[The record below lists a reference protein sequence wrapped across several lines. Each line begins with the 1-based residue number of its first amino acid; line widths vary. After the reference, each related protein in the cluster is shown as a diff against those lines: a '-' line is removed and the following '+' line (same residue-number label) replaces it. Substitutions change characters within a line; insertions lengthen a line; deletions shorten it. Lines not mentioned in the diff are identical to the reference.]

1 MDGLRSSLRRGFCL
15 AWLLLGAAGGLGVLT
30 TRAAEPKLPAGRVL
44 FIGIDGCR
52 FDAIEKAKTPN
63 LDRLVADGCYSDR
76 TLILGK
82 RYRRSDTVS
91 GPGWTSLLTG
101 VWADKHGVDDNKF
114 RDPHLNRYPHFFRRV
129 KQADF
134 KESTIS
140 IASWPPISEVI
151 VSNADVNHLSPHDDL
166 YVPGDR
172 ESAKLAIDMLRGA
185 NPVAMFVYF
194 GQVDEHGHKYGFS
207 PDVPEYVAA
216 IERVDEHIGTVVK
229 ALENRKHYAEEN
241 WLVLVSS
248 DHSGLGKDHGGGHS
262 KPEILN
268 SFVIVSGNAAKRG
281 TIQEQTYIVDVPVT
295 ALTHLGVP
303 LDPKWELD
311 GKPIGLKTR

>member
-1 MDGLRSSLRRGFCL
+1 MYGLRSSFRSGFCF
-15 AWLLLGAAGGLGVLT
+15 AWLLLGAAVWHGGVAA
-30 TRAAEPKLPAGRVL
+30 RAAEPKLPAGRVL
-44 FIGIDGCR
+44 YIGIDGCR
-52 FDAIEKAKTPN
+52 FDAIEKARTPN
-63 LDRLVADGCYSDR
+63 LDGLISDGCYSDKS
-76 TLILGK
+76 LILGD

-114 RDPHLNRYPHFFRRV
+114 RDPHLNRYPHYFRRV
-129 KQADF
+129 KQADL
-134 KESTIS
+134 KGSAIS

-172 ESAKLAIDMLRGA
+172 ESAKLAVDMLRGA

-194 GQVDEHGHKYGFS
+194 GQVDEHGHKYGFA
-207 PDVPEYVAA
+207 PNVPEYIAA

-229 ALENRKHYAEEN
+229 ALKNRKHYAEEN

-248 DHSGLGKDHGGGHS
+248 DHGGLGKDHGGGHD

-268 SFVIVSGNAAKRG
+268 SFVIVSGKAAKRG

-295 ALTHLGVP
+295 ALTHLGVE
-303 LDPKWELD
+303 LDSKWELD
-311 GKPIGLKTR
+311 GRPIGLKAR

>member
-1 MDGLRSSLRRGFCL
+1 MDGPRTSFRRGFCF
-15 AWLLLGAAGGLGVLT
+15 ARLLLGAAVWLGGVT
-30 TRAAEPKLPAGRVL
+30 TRAAEPELPAGRVL
-44 FIGIDGCR
+44 YIGIDGCR
-52 FDAIEKAKTPN
+52 FDAVEKSRTPN
-63 LDRLVADGCYSDR
+63 IDRLIADGCHSDR
-76 TLILGK
+76 TLILGE
-82 RYRRSDTVS
+82 RYRGSDTVS

-129 KQADF
+129 KQADLTG
-134 KESTIS
+134 STIS
-140 IASWPPISEVI
+140 IASWPPIAETI
-151 VSNADVNHLSPHDDL
+151 VSNADVNHLSPHDEL

-172 ESAKLAIDMLRGA
+172 ESARLAVDMLRGA

-216 IERVDEHIGTVVK
+216 IERVDEHIGTVLK
-229 ALENRKHYAEEN
+229 TLEKRKHYAEEN

-248 DHSGLGKDHGGGHS
+248 DHGGLGKDHGGGRS

-268 SFVIVSGNAAKRG
+268 SFVIVSGNAAMRG
-281 TIQEQTYIVDVPVT
+281 KLQDQAYIVDVPVT
-295 ALTHLGVP
+295 ALTHLGVK

-311 GKPIGLKTR
+311 GKPVGLKTR

>member
-1 MDGLRSSLRRGFCL
+1 MNGLRSSFRRSLCF
-15 AWLLLGAAGGLGVLT
+15 AWLLLGAAGWLGGAT
-30 TRAAEPKLPAGRVL
+30 APAAEPKLPAGRVM

-52 FDAIEKAKTPN
+52 FDAVEKARTPN
-63 LDRLVADGCYSDR
+63 LDRLIGDGCYSDR
-76 TLILGK
+76 VLILGE
-82 RYRRSDTVS
+82 RYRRSETVS

-101 VWADKHGVDDNKF
+101 VWADKHGIDDNKF
-114 RDPHLNRYPHFFRRV
+114 RDPHLNRFPHFFRRV

-134 KESTIS
+134 KGSTIS
-140 IASWPPISEVI
+140 IASWPPISETI

-172 ESAKLAIDMLRGA
+172 ETAKLTADMLRGA
-185 NPVAMFVYF
+185 NPIAMFVYF

-216 IERVDEHIGTVVK
+216 IERVDEHVGMVIQ
-229 ALENRKHYAEEN
+229 ALEKRKYYAEEN

-248 DHSGLGKDHGGGHS
+248 DHGGLGKDHGGGHA

-268 SFVIVSGNAAKRG
+268 SFAIVSGAAAKRG
-281 TIQEQTYIVDVPVT
+281 QIQGQAYIVDVPVT
-295 ALTHLGVP
+295 ALAHLGVG
-303 LDPKWELD
+303 LDPQWELD
-311 GKPIGLKTR
+311 GKPIGLKAR